1 MLNRN
6 EMDVVNYYTLVVG
19 NKLLKD
25 QRLIMRYSNRI
36 NSELKFL
43 NLKKF
48 ILLNIKAKIFFCQKI
63 LSKRDRTHIKIKK
76 LIKMMEMQQHRNMVF
91 LLKTHANNCNR
102 VHLKHF

>member
-48 ILLNIKAKIFFCQKI
+48 ILLNIKAKIFFF
-63 LSKRDRTHIKIKK
+63 LSKNIKQKRSYTHQNKEINKNDGNATASKYGILVKNTCK
-76 LIKMMEMQQHRNMVF
+76 QL
-91 LLKTHANNCNR
+91 
-102 VHLKHF
+102 